1 MLWTPGRIKLSYS
14 LIGLFLI
21 ATTLLGVMLL
31 VNNYHFIEQLVKQT
45 TYRNLALVSDKQL
58 DFINV
63 WIQERQRDMINLADS
78 RVVRSRNRLGME
90 NLFKEFHQRS
100 GEYEGIAFAGLD
112 GKTLTDTVGMPGLDV
127 HEQPYFRKGLEGREF
142 VSDVLIS
149 PASGKPVIIFSA
161 PVWSEGNIV
170 GVVQGSVRLNRLN
183 EIMSFTHEH
192 RALKTYLVNK
202 EGYMITESWHRE
214 KLSSNGRIK
223 DTAVLEL
230 ELQTAGIRQA
240 LLGKTITG
248 EFTDY
253 MGEQVLGAYR
263 WLPDRQWVLV
273 AELNRAEIMGSV
285 KEYQSSA
292 VWASLAVIFLGFI
305 PIGVVFAF
313 SITGPITRL
322 RNMVNVISQGNWDQ
336 RVRVESFQE
345 IAALAETF
353 NQMAEKIEK
362 SEEEIQAK
370 QAELLEKNRL
380 LEQLA
385 TTDPL
390 TQVYNRRYIL
400 GRLPSELAH
409 AVRYGEK
416 LSTIMID
423 LDHFKKVNDTYGH
436 SVGDQALLGVVE
448 VINQTIRKA
457 DIMGRWGGEEFIVI
471 CPNTGR
477 EAAAALAERIRQ
489 RVEEAEF
496 TTAEGIR
503 IPLSIS
509 MGVAEFCLKFPE
521 VFQDT
526 EDMIIRAD
534 KALYKAKN
542 SGRNKVVMD
551 TEGG

>member
-1 MLWTPGRIKLSYS
+1 MLWEQGRLKLSYS
-14 LIGLFLI
+14 LIGLFFI

-31 VNNYHFIEQLVKQT
+31 ASNYHFIEQLVKQT
-45 TYRNLALVSDKQL
+45 TYRNLTLVSDKQL

-63 WIQERQRDMINLADS
+63 WTQERQWDIANLADS
-78 RVVRSRNRLGME
+78 RIVRSQNRLGME
-90 NLFKEFHQRS
+90 NLFKEFQRRS
-100 GEYEGIAFAGLD
+100 DEYEGIAFVGSD
-112 GKTLTDTVGMPGLDV
+112 GKTLVDTVGMPGLDV
-127 HEQPYFRKGLEGREF
+127 RDRTYFRKGLEGKEF
-142 VSDVLIS
+142 VSDVLLS

-161 PVWSEGNIV
+161 PVWSDGDVI
-170 GVVQGSVRLNRLN
+170 GIVQGSVRLNRLN
-183 EIMSFTHEH
+183 EIMSFVHEY
-192 RALKTYLVNK
+192 RTLETYLVNK
-202 EGYMITESWHRE
+202 AGYMITESSHRE
-214 KLSSNGRIK
+214 ELINTGKIK
-223 DTAVLEL
+223 DTAVLNL
-230 ELQTAGIRQA
+230 ELQTAGVKQA
-240 LLGKTITG
+240 LLGKNVTG

-253 MGEQVLGAYR
+253 KGDRVLGAYR

-273 AELNRAEIMGSV
+273 AELNRDEVMRSV
-285 KEYQSSA
+285 KEYQRSA

-305 PIGVVFAF
+305 PIGTVFAF

-336 RVRVESFQE
+336 RLQVESFQE

-353 NQMAEKIEK
+353 NRMAEKIEK

-409 AVRYGEK
+409 AMRYGEK

-423 LDHFKKVNDTYGH
+423 LDHFKQVNDTYGH

-457 DIMGRWGGEEFIVI
+457 DFMGRWGGEEFIVI

-503 IPLSIS
+503 IPLSLS
-509 MGVAEFCLKFPE
+509 MGVAEFCHKFPE
-521 VFQDT
+521 IFQDT
-526 EDMIIRAD
+526 DDMIIRAD
-534 KALYKAKN
+534 KALYKAKK

-551 TEGG
+551 TEET